1 MLVTMDDRQALSL
14 KQVQDTK
21 ILQKVNQAHR
31 EAFLQKF
38 PGQLEHCMR
47 LTAERLQS
55 CLIKRADCD
64 PGDPHT
70 WTATPAEIKDLALAL
85 NCLHEIHETL
95 KGRP

>member
-1 MLVTMDDRQALSL
+1 MNDRQTLAL
-14 KQVQDTK
+14 KEVQETK

-55 CLIKRADCD
+55 CLIKREGCD
-64 PGDPHT
+64 IGDPQT
-70 WTATPAEIKDLALAL
+70 WTASAHEIKDLALAL
-85 NCLHEIHETL
+85 NCLHEIHKDL
-95 KGRP
+95 

>member
-1 MLVTMDDRQALSL
+1 VNDRATVAL
-14 KQVQDTK
+14 KEVQETK

-55 CLIKRADCD
+55 CLIKREGVDIGN
-64 PGDPHT
+64 PQT
-70 WTATPAEIKDLALAL
+70 WTASALEIKDLALAL
-85 NCLHEIHETL
+85 NCLHEIHKDL
-95 KGRP
+95 